1 MHKKLQVFISSTY
14 QDLIEERQAVVQ
26 AILSLKFPPCF

>member
-14 QDLIEERQAVVQ
+14 DDLIEERQAVVQ
-26 AILSLKFPPCF
+26 AILGAMPRT